1 MKRGGPDA
9 LVNETP
15 AVEGNNMV
23 LKLCAKFMT
32 TINALHT
39 PRAQIIHRGGSLL
52 LNSPHLAI

>member
-39 PRAQIIHRGGSLL
+39 PRAQIIHRGAPCS
-52 LNSPHLAI
+52 